1 MRPKRVNRRVSA
13 APAASGASWLVE
25 WPTRVA
31 PMADLICFAGAG
43 AGASVFRPWA
53 GGVPAFACV
62 LACQLPGREIRIG
75 EPPARSLASAADEV
89 AAAYRAIRPEG
100 RPFVLFGHS
109 MGGAL
114 AFEVARRLAKAGRV
128 ASALLL
134 SASAPPAG
142 AREGAQIDPPIDG
155 DALRDLLIGYD
166 PENRRITANEELY
179 AALAPILGGDIAMLR
194 GHEIAPET
202 ARLDVTAHLMSGK
215 ADGIVPESAVARWA
229 GYFDGPVTHHAI
241 AGGHFFP
248 FRESQSRVL
257 ELVTAIL
264 RETVTQRTRE

>member
-1 MRPKRVNRRVSA
+1 MRPERVTRRVNGE
-13 APAASGASWLVE
+13 PWLVE

-53 GGVPAFACV
+53 GRVPAFTCV
-62 LACQLPGREIRIG
+62 VACQLPGRENRIG
-75 EPPARSLASAADEV
+75 EPPARSLTGAADAV
-89 AAAYRAIRPEG
+89 AAAYLAIRPAV

-114 AFEVARRLAKAGRV
+114 AFEIARRLAATGRV

-134 SASAPPAG
+134 SASAPPGG
-142 AREGAQIDPPIDG
+142 AREAAPIKD
-155 DALRDLLIGYD
+155 DVLRDLLIGYD
-166 PENRRITANEELY
+166 PENRRITGNEELY
-179 AALAPILGGDIAMLR
+179 AALAPVLGADIAMLR

-202 ARLDVTAHLMSGK
+202 ARLDVSVHLMSGE
-215 ADGIVPESAVARWA
+215 ADGIVPASAVARWA
-229 GYFDGPVTHHAI
+229 GYFAGPVTHHAI

-257 ELVTAIL
+257 ELTTGIL
-264 RETVTQRTRE
+264 RETVTRRSGE

>member
-1 MRPKRVNRRVSA
+1 MRQERVNGRV
-13 APAASGASWLVE
+13 AASGEPWLVE

-43 AGASVFRPWA
+43 AGASVFRSWA
-53 GGVPAFACV
+53 GWVPAFACV
-62 LACQLPGREIRIG
+62 VAAQLPGRENRIG
-75 EPPARSLASAADEV
+75 EPPARSLAGVADEI
-89 AAAYRAIRPEG
+89 AAAYRAIRPAG
-100 RPFVLFGHS
+100 RPFILFGHS

-114 AFEVARRLAKAGRV
+114 AFEVARRLAEAGRK
-128 ASALLL
+128 ASAMAL

-142 AREGAQIDPPIDG
+142 AGEGAKIDG

-166 PENRRITANEELY
+166 PENRRITGNQELY

-194 GHEIAPET
+194 GHAIAPGT
-202 ARLDVTAHLMSGK
+202 ARLDVCVHLLSGE
-215 ADGIVPESAVARWA
+215 ADGIVPESVVARWA

-248 FRESQSRVL
+248 FRESQDRVL
-257 ELVTAIL
+257 ELMTRIL
-264 RETVTQRTRE
+264 RETVARRTRE

>member
-1 MRPKRVNRRVSA
+1 MRQERVNGGVA
-13 APAASGASWLVE
+13 GSGEPWLVE

-43 AGASVFRPWA
+43 AGASVFRPWV
-53 GGVPAFACV
+53 GRVPAFTSV
-62 LACQLPGREIRIG
+62 VACQLPGRESRIG
-75 EPPARSLASAADEV
+75 EPPARSLPRAADEV
-89 AAAYRAIRPEG
+89 AAAYRAIRPAR

-114 AFEVARRLAKAGRV
+114 AFEVARRLAAAGRV
-128 ASALLL
+128 ASAVLL

-142 AREGAQIDPPIDG
+142 AREGARIDG

-166 PENRRITANEELY
+166 PENRRITGNEELY
-179 AALAPILGGDIAMLR
+179 AALAPILGADIAMLR
-194 GHEIAPET
+194 RYEIAPGT
-202 ARLDVTAHLMSGK
+202 ARLDVSVHLMSGE
-215 ADGIVPESAVARWA
+215 ADGIVPDSAVARWA

-248 FRESQSRVL
+248 FRESQDRVL
-257 ELVTAIL
+257 ELMTRIL
-264 RETVTQRTRE
+264 RETVARRARE

>member
-1 MRPKRVNRRVSA
+1 MRPERVSGE
-13 APAASGASWLVE
+13 PWLVE

-43 AGASVFRPWA
+43 AGASVFRPWSGLA
-53 GGVPAFACV
+53 PAFTAV
-62 LACQLPGREIRIG
+62 VAVQLPGRENRIG
-75 EPPARSLASAADEV
+75 EPPARSLARAADDI
-89 AAAYRAIRPEG
+89 AAAYRALRPAG

-114 AFEVARRLAKAGRV
+114 AVEVTRRLAAAGRA

-134 SASAPPAG
+134 SASAPPTG
-142 AREGAQIDPPIDG
+142 ASDDAPIDG

-166 PENRRITANEELY
+166 PENRRITGNQELY
-179 AALAPILGGDIAMLR
+179 AALAPILGADIDMLR
-194 GHEIAPET
+194 RHEIAPGT
-202 ARLDVTAHLMSGK
+202 ARLDVSVHLMSGE

-229 GYFDGPVTHHAI
+229 GYFDGPVTHHSI

-248 FRESQSRVL
+248 FREGQDLVL
-257 ELVTAIL
+257 ELITRIL
-264 RETVTQRTRE
+264 RETVARRTRA

>member
-1 MRPKRVNRRVSA
+1 MRQERVSA
-13 APAASGASWLVE
+13 APAASGAPWLVE

-114 AFEVARRLAKAGRV
+114 AFEVARRLAAAGRA

-142 AREGAQIDPPIDG
+142 AREGAEIDG
-155 DALRDLLIGYD
+155 DALRELLIGYD
-166 PENRRITANEELY
+166 PENRRITGNEELY
-179 AALAPILGGDIAMLR
+179 AALAPILGGDITMLR
-194 GHEIAPET
+194 GHEIAPGT
-202 ARLDVTAHLMSGK
+202 ARLDVSVHLMSGE
-215 ADGIVPESAVARWA
+215 ADGIVPRSAVARWA
-229 GYFDGPVTHHAI
+229 GYFDGTVTHHAI

-248 FRESQSRVL
+248 FRESQDHVL
-257 ELVTAIL
+257 ELMTTIL
-264 RETVTQRTRE
+264 RETVARRTRE

>member
-1 MRPKRVNRRVSA
+1 MRPERVNRRVNA
-13 APAASGASWLVE
+13 APAGSGAPWLVE

-53 GGVPAFACV
+53 GGVPAFTCV
-62 LACQLPGREIRIG
+62 LACQLPGRENRIG
-75 EPPARSLASAADEV
+75 EPPARSLAGAADEV
-89 AAAYRAIRPEG
+89 AAAYRAIRPAG

-114 AFEVARRLAKAGRV
+114 AFEVARRLAADGRV
-128 ASALLL
+128 ASVLLL
-134 SASAPPAG
+134 SASAPPTT
-142 AREGAQIDPPIDG
+142 ARDDAPIDG

-166 PENRRITANEELY
+166 PENRRITGNQELY

-194 GHEIAPET
+194 RYEIAPGT
-202 ARLDVTAHLMSGK
+202 ARLDVSVHLMSGQ

-229 GYFDGPVTHHAI
+229 GYFSGPVTHHAI

-248 FRESQSRVL
+248 FRESQGRVL
-257 ELVTAIL
+257 ELMTGIL
-264 RETVTQRTRE
+264 RETVARRTRE

>member
-1 MRPKRVNRRVSA
+1 MRQERVNGDVAGSC
-13 APAASGASWLVE
+13 APWLVE

-43 AGASVFRPWA
+43 AGASVFRPWVSR
-53 GGVPAFACV
+53 VPAFTAV
-62 LACQLPGREIRIG
+62 VACQLPGRENRIG
-75 EPPARSLASAADEV
+75 EPPARSLARAADEV
-89 AAAYRAIRPEG
+89 AAAYRAIRLAA

-114 AFEVARRLAKAGRV
+114 AFEVARRLAEAGRV

-142 AREGAQIDPPIDG
+142 VHEDAEIDG

-179 AALAPILGGDIAMLR
+179 AALAPILGADIAMLR
-194 GHEIAPET
+194 GHAIAPGT
-202 ARLDVTAHLMSGK
+202 ARLGLSVHLMSGE
-215 ADGIVPESAVARWA
+215 ADAIVPESTVARWA
-229 GYFDGPVTHHAI
+229 GYFDGPVRHHAI

-248 FRESQSRVL
+248 FRDSRDRVL
-257 ELVTAIL
+257 ELLTTIL
-264 RETVTQRTRE
+264 RATVARPPRA